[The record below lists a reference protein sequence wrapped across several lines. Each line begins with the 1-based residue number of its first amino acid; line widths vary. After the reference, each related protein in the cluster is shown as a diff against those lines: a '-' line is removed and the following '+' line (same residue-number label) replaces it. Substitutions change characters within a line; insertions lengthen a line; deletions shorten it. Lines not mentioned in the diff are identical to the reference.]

1 MNSTREDLY
10 MDIKVLIVDDHAVVR
25 SGIRA
30 VLDAQQGIT
39 VVGEAADGKSCIK
52 KAFELKPDLVLMDLS
67 MPNGRDGLYTTSELK
82 QSMPEV
88 KVIILTMHKEEQY
101 LFRAL
106 KAGASGYVLKS
117 APMSE
122 LVTAIKQVHQ
132 GMVYLQPAHTKKV
145 IDAYLHGNNED
156 VGDRFETLTERE
168 KEIFTLVA
176 KGYTNKEVADLLN
189 ISVKTV
195 ENHKGHIMEKLKL
208 SNRRELME
216 FAFKRGLL
224 EFD

>member
-1 MNSTREDLY
+1 

-30 VLDAQQGIT
+30 VLDTKPGIT
-39 VVGEAADGKSCIK
+39 VVGEASDGRSCIK
-52 KAFELKPDLVLMDLS
+52 KALELKPDIVLMDLS
-67 MPNGRDGLYTTSELK
+67 MPNGRDGLYTTSELL

-88 KVIILTMHKEEQY
+88 KVIILTMHSDEQY

-106 KAGASGYVLKS
+106 KSGASGYVLKS
-117 APMSE
+117 APITE
-122 LVTAIKQVHQ
+122 LVTAIKQVQQ
-132 GMVYLQPAHTKKV
+132 GMVYLQPADTKKV
-145 IDAYLHGNNED
+145 IQAYLHGNAED
-156 VGDRFETLTERE
+156 AVDRFETLTERE

-176 KGYTNKEVADLLN
+176 KGYTNKEVAELLT

-195 ENHKGHIMEKLKL
+195 ENHKGNIMEKLKL